1 MNNHTIQL
9 NHPLIQREQ
18 TFVLDRKLVSIHSID
33 RDLKKWPNS
42 HHFEVELPEN
52 MDNVQS
58 MRLINISFPSN
69 QYVFSNEYQN
79 TKLNFIVFT
88 PVSNDVTIIIDE
100 GTYTPDQLANEI
112 ETKMNKKVAE
122 QVSILGYNRFRCKY
136 NSVTNQFWFGCQ
148 GNKFILNFDK
158 KFEYEINCNQK
169 IVWDNSTRWG
179 LPAYLGYQKK
189 KYKAEITPAN
199 PWWSPSQD
207 GNPFGF
213 GYEMEDGSGNEWLG
227 DEDNKTRNVYV
238 DLSGEN
244 MCNLDIMGEDCIY
257 MEVEKYNSM
266 NELEPYME
274 NTQASFNNDYGGKVN
289 SAFAKIPIKCTP
301 FSQVYDTINTFIS
314 NISHYNP
321 PIDNIKKLRFKF
333 RYHDGRLVD
342 FKCLPF
348 NFTLEFNMLRDEQ
361 ARRMHI
367 RVPPLYNL

>member
-1 MNNHTIQL
+1 MIQP
-9 NHPLIQREQ
+9 NHPLISREQ

-42 HHFEVELPEN
+42 HHFEIEFPED
-52 MDNVQS
+52 MINVQS

-69 QYVFSNEYQN
+69 QYVFSTEYQN
-79 TKLNFIVFT
+79 TKLNFTAFT
-88 PVSNDVTIIIDE
+88 PLPVTKDITIEE
-100 GTYTPDQLANEI
+100 GTYTPDQLSNEI
-112 ETKMNKKVAE
+112 ETKMNFA
-122 QVSILGYNRFRCKY
+122 VSGNKFRCKY
-136 NSVTNQFWFGCQ
+136 NVVTNQFWFGCQ
-148 GNKFILNFDK
+148 GDKFILNFNK
-158 KFEYEINCNQK
+158 KFEYEIGCNQK
-169 IVWDNSTRWG
+169 IVWNNSTRWG

-199 PWWSPSQD
+199 PWWTNIE

-227 DEDNKTRNVYV
+227 DASNNRNVYV
-238 DLSGEN
+238 DLRNET
-244 MCNLDIMGEDCIY
+244 MCNLDIMGENCIY

-266 NELEPYME
+266 NELEPYVE
-274 NTQASFNNDYGGKVN
+274 NTQASFNNDYAGKVN
-289 SAFAKIPIKCTP
+289 SAFAKIPIKYTP
-301 FSQVYDTINTFIS
+301 FSQARDTSFIS

>member
-1 MNNHTIQL
+1 MIQP

-18 TFVLDRKLVSIHSID
+18 TFVLDRKLVSIHSGD
-33 RDLKKWPNS
+33 RDLKKWPKS
-42 HHFEVELPEN
+42 HHFEIEMPED
-52 MDNVQS
+52 MINVQS

-69 QYVFSNEYQN
+69 QYVFSTEYQN
-79 TKLNFIVFT
+79 TKLNFTAFT
-88 PVSNDVTIIIDE
+88 PLPVTKDIIIDE

-112 ETKMNKKVAE
+112 ETKMNF
-122 QVSILGYNRFRCKY
+122 SIGVVGYNKFRCKY
-136 NSVTNQFWFGCQ
+136 NSVTNLFWFGNQ

-158 KFEYEINCNQK
+158 KNEYEIDCNQK

-189 KYKAEITPAN
+189 KYKAEITPEN
-199 PWWSPSQD
+199 PWWTNTL

-227 DEDNKTRNVYV
+227 DDDNKTRNVYV
-238 DLSGEN
+238 DLSKETI
-244 MCNLDIMGEDCIY
+244 CNVDIMGEDCIY
-257 MEVEKYNSM
+257 MEVEKHNTM

-274 NTQASFNNDYGGKVN
+274 NTQASFNNDYAGKVN